1 MPSAAFFPPK
11 WRVVKWLTL
20 AETFSL
26 RRWSEKSVITV
37 EKAQRGVWLACM
49 QTLTKAG
56 TCLCKWNT
64 WKVLEK
70 VTEGVWF
77 LAPGLCESSPG
88 PYHGRVKKNTDPWK
102 AASILIFAFRGM
114 TSRTLGK
121 STAFTIKTLSERQ
134 STELSVKC
142 LVTVNMVTTEQ
153 GWIFPPHMDIKL
165 LTVTEKC
172 VEFSFEISILNLK
185 NF

>member
-1 MPSAAFFPPK
+1 MPSAALFPPK

-20 AETFSL
+20 AETFLL
-26 RRWSEKSVITV
+26 RRWTEKLVITV
-37 EKAQRGVWLACM
+37 ENAQRGVWLACM
-49 QTLTKAG
+49 QTPTKAG

-64 WKVLEK
+64 SKVLEK

-77 LAPGLCESSPG
+77 LAPGLYESPG
-88 PYHGRVKKNTDPWK
+88 PYHGHIKKNTDPWK
-102 AASILIFAFRGM
+102 AASILIFALGGM

-134 STELSVKC
+134 NTELAVKC
-142 LVTVNMVTTEQ
+142 SVIINMVTTEQ
-153 GWIFPPHMDIKL
+153 GWIFPPHMDIKF

-185 NF
+185 IF